1 MATSAVQAA
10 AAALCIQGQSQ
21 NSLETPNLRRG
32 SDVES
37 RQHVQWSSRMEE
49 ASKHFIIHRPARIP
63 TSSRHVY
70 LVALGATVL
79 PFCLFRRPVP
89 PEPLPGT
96 PLKPHTWH
104 RARSP
109 LRVRASRR
117 HAGTRA
123 RASQWCR
130 WGARRL
136 GDPDPHRSTANEA
149 TTSGPCM
156 RADGDACGDE
166 SLSRVVYQVR
176 ASWPLAFACRLE
188 RPLAH

>member
-1 MATSAVQAA
+1 M
-10 AAALCIQGQSQ
+10 
-21 NSLETPNLRRG
+21 
-32 SDVES
+32 ES
-37 RQHVQWSSRMEE
+37 RQLCVEVQWWSCHTFTTVQTQT
-49 ASKHFIIHRPARIP
+49 SKHFTIHRSACTYTYLQSYT
-63 TSSRHVY
+63 TSSRHVH

-123 RASQWCR
+123 RARASKWCR

-136 GDPDPHRSTANEA
+136 GDPGPGPHGQRQ
-149 TTSGPCM
+149 
-156 RADGDACGDE
+156 
-166 SLSRVVYQVR
+166 VVR
-176 ASWPLAFACRLE
+176 ACALTATRAGTSPSRGLFTRSARAGPWPL
-188 RPLAH
+188 LAVSSGYWPTRQLAEYSQ